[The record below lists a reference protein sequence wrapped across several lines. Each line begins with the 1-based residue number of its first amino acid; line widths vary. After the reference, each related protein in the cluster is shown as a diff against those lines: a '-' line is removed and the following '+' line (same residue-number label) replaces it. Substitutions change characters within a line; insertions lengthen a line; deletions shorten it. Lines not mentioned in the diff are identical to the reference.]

1 MTVVFIY
8 TVDVFFLKS
17 SISIYCN
24 LSFLGGVFYIVH
36 VIIFFRGGGG
46 YAENLI
52 SDLKRILVYI
62 LLTIHIQVFHQV
74 K

>member
-36 VIIFFRGGGG
+36 VIIFFRGG